1 MGTITTS
8 YTYTEGSTLD
18 TAAHNTNI
26 YSAESADSVGIMSTT
41 NGGLSLD
48 YSDADA
54 NTHTS
59 FLLQPEHVQT
69 EQVSSGEQEGT
80 KERVDC
86 FADAFAKGSSS
97 GSNYGTADVE
107 YWQPVP
113 GCGLRFYQSYSASL
127 CFWQWSVYFLPARV
141 SVVTQTAGADEF
153 DSLKEVAEVNL
164 CMQIDGTIVD
174 HTRRQTPV
182 ARVARDRDTHKG
194 FLASAYGGRTARCW
208 DMCHQSTLAVG
219 WHDMQLMVNME
230 SLSRN
235 NISIQYAV
243 IRNGEAMDPEA
254 TIQLIDRCTFG
265 VRNARVLVV
274 L

>member
-8 YTYTEGSTLD
+8 YTYTDGSTLD
-18 TAAHNTNI
+18 PSAHNTNV
-26 YSAESADSVGIMSTT
+26 YSAEDGTSVGIMSTA

-48 YSDADA
+48 YSDSDV

-80 KERVDC
+80 KERIDC

-97 GSNYGTADVE
+97 DSDNATAGAA

-113 GCGLRFYQSYSASL
+113 GCGLRFYQPYSASL
-127 CFWQWSVYFLPARV
+127 CLWQWSVYFLPARV
-141 SVVTQTAGADEF
+141 SMVTQTGGADVF
-153 DSLKEVAEVNL
+153 DRIKEVAEVNL

-182 ARVARDRDTHKG
+182 SHVARDPEHHKG
-194 FLASAYGGRTARCW
+194 FFASAYGGRTARCW

-219 WHDMQLMVNME
+219 WHDMQLMINME
-230 SLSRN
+230 SLSRD
-235 NISIQYAV
+235 NISTEYAL
-243 IRNGEAMDPEA
+243 IRNGEAMDPAA
-254 TIQLIDRCTFG
+254 TIQLINRCTFG